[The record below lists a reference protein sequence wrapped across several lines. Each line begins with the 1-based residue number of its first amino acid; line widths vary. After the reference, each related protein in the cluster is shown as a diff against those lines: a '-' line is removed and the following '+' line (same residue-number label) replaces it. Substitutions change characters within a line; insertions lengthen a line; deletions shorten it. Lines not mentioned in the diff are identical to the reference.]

1 VEHLPKIVRQR
12 LQTTAGQAAV
22 HPDADLL
29 TAFVERSLGKRER
42 LQVLEHLAQCGDC
55 REVVSVAIPELES
68 AHVIATR
75 RASSGWLRWPVLRW
89 GALAVCVV
97 VVGAAVTLPHF
108 KRATEAPIAA
118 SPTGPAVAA
127 QKPAAEADSALRSEI
142 ATNYKSQPQIQPKR
156 EIAAAPR
163 PSKKLDESE
172 VIGKVTTTPLTK
184 ARSDKPSAPPL
195 SQVAAA
201 APAPALPS
209 KNADLER
216 RKEELAAVEGRTY
229 GLNAANE
236 VVTVEAKAATPA
248 ELAEVSP
255 GKAKDESQKLQD
267 AKAGLARGTTTA
279 LMQKNLAYSSSSET
293 DALLA
298 GAKIVPRWTLTS
310 GGTLQRSLDAG
321 KTWQPI
327 PVAGKFAFRALST
340 VGLEIWVGGAAGTLY
355 HSSDAG
361 EHWQQVKPVAG
372 GQLLTTD
379 IIGVEFT
386 DAQHGKLTTATHETW
401 TTLDGGQSWDKR

>member
-12 LQTTAGQAAV
+12 LQTTAKQAAV

-55 REVVSVAIPELES
+55 REVVSVAVPELES

-89 GALAVCVV
+89 GALAVCVI

-118 SPTGPAVAA
+118 GPASPAVAA
-127 QKPAAEADSALRSEI
+127 QEPAAEADSALRSEI
-142 ATNYKSQPQIQPKR
+142 ATNYKSQPEIQPKR
-156 EIAAAPR
+156 EIAAAPK
-163 PSKKLDESE
+163 PSKKFDESE
-172 VIGKVTTTPLTK
+172 VVTTTPLTK
-184 ARSDKPSAPPL
+184 ARSDKPSASPL
-195 SQVAAA
+195 SQVAA

-209 KNADLER
+209 KDADLER
-216 RKEELAAVEGRTY
+216 RKEEPATEAGRTY

-236 VVTVEAKAATPA
+236 VVTVEAKAAAPA

-255 GKAKDESQKLQD
+255 GKAKDESQKLSD

-279 LMQKNLAYSSSSET
+279 LMQKNMAYSSSSET

-310 GGTLQRSLDAG
+310 GGTLQRSIDAG

-327 PVAGKFAFRALST
+327 PVAGKAAFRALST
-340 VGLEIWVGGAAGTLY
+340 VGLDIWVAGAAGTLY

-372 GQLLTTD
+372 GQLLTAD

-401 TTLDGGQSWDKR
+401 ATLDGGHSWDKR